1 MAQHVFIV
9 GLGLIGASMALCI
22 RQTNPE
28 LIVVGW
34 DSQSKTREQAVEQQI
49 VDYVA
54 NDFETGAE
62 QADVIL
68 LAVPVRTTL
77 AYLDV
82 LERINLSDHVIIT
95 DVSSTKQQVV
105 TSAEQKNLRFVG
117 GHPMAGSHKS
127 GIQAADAKLFE
138 NAYYI
143 FTPLEKTKK
152 DVEKLQE
159 LFCGTKAKYVTL
171 TAGEHDRI
179 TGMLS
184 HFPHILAAGL
194 VNQAEQFNQ
203 EYPRAKQLAA
213 GGFRDITRIAS
224 SDPVMW
230 TDILLSNK
238 QILLERLADWQQ
250 EITQIAEWIM
260 TENQSE
266 IFSFFNRAKESRD
279 QLPVHKQGAIP
290 AFFDLFIDV
299 PDETGVIAE
308 VTGLIGKAGVSLI
321 NLKIQETR
329 EDILGILQ
337 ISFKNQQDLL
347 QAKRTIISNTSY
359 HCWIK

>member
-117 GHPMAGSHKS
+117 GHPMALTNQVYRQQMLNYLKMPITSLHLWKRR
-127 GIQAADAKLFE
+127 
-138 NAYYI
+138 
-143 FTPLEKTKK
+143 KK
-152 DVEKLQE
+152 
-159 LFCGTKAKYVTL
+159 
-171 TAGEHDRI
+171 
-179 TGMLS
+179 MLKNCKNY
-184 HFPHILAAGL
+184 F
-194 VNQAEQFNQ
+194 AE
-203 EYPRAKQLAA
+203 PKQN
-213 GGFRDITRIAS
+213 
-224 SDPVMW
+224 M
-230 TDILLSNK
+230 
-238 QILLERLADWQQ
+238 
-250 EITQIAEWIM
+250 
-260 TENQSE
+260 
-266 IFSFFNRAKESRD
+266 
-279 QLPVHKQGAIP
+279 
-290 AFFDLFIDV
+290 
-299 PDETGVIAE
+299 
-308 VTGLIGKAGVSLI
+308 
-321 NLKIQETR
+321 
-329 EDILGILQ
+329 
-337 ISFKNQQDLL
+337 
-347 QAKRTIISNTSY
+347 
-359 HCWIK
+359 

>member
-1 MAQHVFIV
+1 MAQYVFIV

-28 LIVVGW
+28 LIVVGG

-105 TSAEQKNLRFVG
+105 TSTEQKNLRFVG

-250 EITQIAEWIM
+250 EMTQIAEWIM

-299 PDETGVIAE
+299 PDEPGVIAE
-308 VTGLIGKAGVSLI
+308 VTGLIGKA
-321 NLKIQETR
+321 
-329 EDILGILQ
+329 
-337 ISFKNQQDLL
+337 
-347 QAKRTIISNTSY
+347 
-359 HCWIK
+359 

>member
-54 NDFETGAE
+54 SDFETGAE

-105 TSAEQKNLRFVG
+105 TSAEQKIFGLSVD
-117 GHPMAGSHKS
+117 
-127 GIQAADAKLFE
+127 IQWLVLINQVYRQRDAKLFE

-171 TAGEHDRI
+171 TAREHDRI

-184 HFPHILAAGL
+184 HFPHILA
-194 VNQAEQFNQ
+194 N
-203 EYPRAKQLAA
+203 LA
-213 GGFRDITRIAS
+213 
-224 SDPVMW
+224 
-230 TDILLSNK
+230 
-238 QILLERLADWQQ
+238 
-250 EITQIAEWIM
+250 
-260 TENQSE
+260 
-266 IFSFFNRAKESRD
+266 
-279 QLPVHKQGAIP
+279 
-290 AFFDLFIDV
+290 
-299 PDETGVIAE
+299 
-308 VTGLIGKAGVSLI
+308 
-321 NLKIQETR
+321 
-329 EDILGILQ
+329 
-337 ISFKNQQDLL
+337 
-347 QAKRTIISNTSY
+347 
-359 HCWIK
+359 

>member
-54 NDFETGAE
+54 SDFETGAE

-152 DVEKLQE
+152 R
-159 LFCGTKAKYVTL
+159 C
-171 TAGEHDRI
+171 
-179 TGMLS
+179 
-184 HFPHILAAGL
+184 
-194 VNQAEQFNQ
+194 
-203 EYPRAKQLAA
+203 
-213 GGFRDITRIAS
+213 
-224 SDPVMW
+224 
-230 TDILLSNK
+230 
-238 QILLERLADWQQ
+238 
-250 EITQIAEWIM
+250 
-260 TENQSE
+260 
-266 IFSFFNRAKESRD
+266 
-279 QLPVHKQGAIP
+279 
-290 AFFDLFIDV
+290 
-299 PDETGVIAE
+299 
-308 VTGLIGKAGVSLI
+308 
-321 NLKIQETR
+321 
-329 EDILGILQ
+329 
-337 ISFKNQQDLL
+337 
-347 QAKRTIISNTSY
+347 
-359 HCWIK
+359 

>member
-9 GLGLIGASMALCI
+9 GLGLIGASIALCI

-34 DSQSKTREQAVEQQI
+34 DSQSKNREQAVEQQI

-152 DVEKLQE
+152 YVEKLQ
-159 LFCGTKAKYVTL
+159 
-171 TAGEHDRI
+171 
-179 TGMLS
+179 
-184 HFPHILAAGL
+184 
-194 VNQAEQFNQ
+194 
-203 EYPRAKQLAA
+203 
-213 GGFRDITRIAS
+213 
-224 SDPVMW
+224 
-230 TDILLSNK
+230 
-238 QILLERLADWQQ
+238 
-250 EITQIAEWIM
+250 
-260 TENQSE
+260 
-266 IFSFFNRAKESRD
+266 
-279 QLPVHKQGAIP
+279 
-290 AFFDLFIDV
+290 
-299 PDETGVIAE
+299 
-308 VTGLIGKAGVSLI
+308 
-321 NLKIQETR
+321 
-329 EDILGILQ
+329 
-337 ISFKNQQDLL
+337 
-347 QAKRTIISNTSY
+347 
-359 HCWIK
+359 

>member
-54 NDFETGAE
+54 NDFETGAG

-171 TAGEHDRI
+171 TAG
-179 TGMLS
+179 
-184 HFPHILAAGL
+184 
-194 VNQAEQFNQ
+194 
-203 EYPRAKQLAA
+203 
-213 GGFRDITRIAS
+213 GFRDITRIAS

-250 EITQIAEWIM
+250 EMTQIAEWIM

-299 PDETGVIAE
+299 PDEPGVIAE

>member
-1 MAQHVFIV
+1 
-9 GLGLIGASMALCI
+9 
-22 RQTNPE
+22 
-28 LIVVGW
+28 
-34 DSQSKTREQAVEQQI
+34 
-49 VDYVA
+49 
-54 NDFETGAE
+54 
-62 QADVIL
+62 
-68 LAVPVRTTL
+68 
-77 AYLDV
+77 
-82 LERINLSDHVIIT
+82 
-95 DVSSTKQQVV
+95 
-105 TSAEQKNLRFVG
+105 
-117 GHPMAGSHKS
+117 
-127 GIQAADAKLFE
+127 
-138 NAYYI
+138 
-143 FTPLEKTKK
+143 
-152 DVEKLQE
+152 
-159 LFCGTKAKYVTL
+159 KYVTL
-171 TAGEHDRI
+171 TAREHDRI

-250 EITQIAEWIM
+250 EMTQIAEWIM

-299 PDETGVIAE
+299 PDEPGVIAE

-347 QAKRTIISNTSY
+347 QAKRIIMSNTSY

>member
-105 TSAEQKNLRFVG
+105 TSA
-117 GHPMAGSHKS
+117 
-127 GIQAADAKLFE
+127 AKLFE

-299 PDETGVIAE
+299 PDEPGVIAE

>member
-54 NDFETGAE
+54 SDFETGAE

-159 LFCGTKAKYVTL
+159 LFCGTKAKYVNL
-171 TAGEHDRI
+171 TAREHDRI

-250 EITQIAEWIM
+250 EMTQIAEWIM

-299 PDETGVIAE
+299 PDEPGVIAE

-347 QAKRTIISNTSY
+347 QAKRIIMSNTSY

>member
-54 NDFETGAE
+54 SDFETGAE

-82 LERINLSDHVIIT
+82 LERTNLSDHVIIT

-143 FTPLEKTKK
+143 FTPWKRRKK
-152 DVEKLQE
+152 
-159 LFCGTKAKYVTL
+159 
-171 TAGEHDRI
+171 
-179 TGMLS
+179 MLKNCKNY
-184 HFPHILAAGL
+184 F
-194 VNQAEQFNQ
+194 AE
-203 EYPRAKQLAA
+203 PKQN
-213 GGFRDITRIAS
+213 
-224 SDPVMW
+224 M
-230 TDILLSNK
+230 
-238 QILLERLADWQQ
+238 
-250 EITQIAEWIM
+250 
-260 TENQSE
+260 
-266 IFSFFNRAKESRD
+266 
-279 QLPVHKQGAIP
+279 
-290 AFFDLFIDV
+290 
-299 PDETGVIAE
+299 
-308 VTGLIGKAGVSLI
+308 
-321 NLKIQETR
+321 
-329 EDILGILQ
+329 
-337 ISFKNQQDLL
+337 
-347 QAKRTIISNTSY
+347 
-359 HCWIK
+359 